1 MLHVGLDEIGIA
13 CRYKSGPFAR
23 STGED
28 RHADAILPR
37 GVPVGYFPR
46 TRRDRAGAILAPGL
60 VRDAAALLRDR
71 PEYMRANAARARR
84 CTTTFCII
92 RIGESRAADFAE
104 AWAEIAEAPPR
115 FRAWGGTCARVIA
128 DSLIRVGALPRALF
142 RPGTPDALF
151 NALHAARPEAR
162 LAVGYAE
169 FLPDAAGGYSIRL
182 EG

>member
-1 MLHVGLDEIGIA
+1 M
-13 CRYKSGPFAR
+13 
-23 STGED
+23 T
-28 RHADAILPR
+28 AISLKVTSITP
-37 GVPVGYFPR
+37 
-46 TRRDRAGAILAPGL
+46 
-60 VRDAAALLRDR
+60 LL
-71 PEYMRANAARARR
+71 
-84 CTTTFCII
+84 
-92 RIGESRAADFAE
+92 
-104 AWAEIAEAPPR
+104 AEAPPR
-115 FRAWGGTCARVIA
+115 FRTWGGTCARVIA